1 MATIIVQDKDASIL
15 EVLTIALQMKGFTA
29 ISIDTC
35 DEELMLDIIDKER
48 PHVVMMDIRLSDED
62 CINACKAIKQKYPH
76 LPVIALSCNNNIHEQ
91 YDQHGFDG
99 YISKPFDL
107 DLLYSI
113 LRSHIPPTA

>member
-1 MATIIVQDKDASIL
+1 MATIIIQDKDPSIL
-15 EVLTIALQMKGFTA
+15 EVLAIALEMKGFTT

-35 DEELMLDIIDKER
+35 DEELMLDMIDKAR

-62 CINACKAIKQKYPH
+62 CINACKAIKKKYPH

-91 YDQHGFDG
+91 YDKHGFDG
-99 YISKPFDL
+99 YINKPFDL

-113 LRSHIPPTA
+113 LRSHIQPAS